1 MEKCSQP
8 APDAFSAALRLLSRR
23 PHAVAEIRRAL
34 ARKFKNEAEIDAAI
48 ARLRELGYLD
58 DGKFARQYAS
68 YLARQ
73 RGFGRERIRL
83 ELKSR
88 LVDYRTIDEALDQ
101 AFEEGSDRAQLERAL
116 EKKLRTLKL
125 PLTRR
130 KFYALAQSL
139 ARLGFRS
146 DDIMSVM
153 HSRPEL
159 KPQSLKNDEL

>member
-8 APDAFSAALRLLSRR
+8 APEPFSAALRILARR
-23 PHAVAEIRRAL
+23 PYAAAEIRRAL
-34 ARKFKNEAEIDAAI
+34 AKKFTNETEIDIAL

-58 DGKFARQYAS
+58 DRKFARQYAS
-68 YLARQ
+68 YLASH
-73 RGFGRERIRL
+73 RGFGRERIRI

-88 LVDYRTIDEALDQ
+88 LVDYRAIDEALDQ
-101 AFEEGSDRAQLERAL
+101 AFEEVSERTRLERAL
-116 EKKLRTLKL
+116 EKKLRTLRL

-130 KFYALAQSL
+130 KFYAVAQSL

-153 HSRPEL
+153 RSRPEL
-159 KPQSLKNDEL
+159 KPASRDDEL

>member
-1 MEKCSQP
+1 MEKSSQT
-8 APDAFSAALRLLSRR
+8 APDPFSAALRLLARR

-58 DGKFARQYAS
+58 DRKFARQYAL

-73 RGFGRERIRL
+73 RGFGRERIRR

-88 LVDYRTIDEALDQ
+88 LVDYRAIDEALDE
-101 AFEEGSDRAQLERAL
+101 AFEEVPERDRLERAL
-116 EKKLRTLKL
+116 EKKLRTVRL

-139 ARLGFRS
+139 VRLGFRS

-153 HSRPEL
+153 RSRTEL
-159 KPQSLKNDEL
+159 KPVSLENDEL